1 MRWWSLRLVPVV
13 AALVSIPDARS
24 LATPGE
30 IIIED
35 DLVCSYRA
43 TLGFAARSAVV
54 DLSSEGEL
62 NGALQWVLEVP
73 GRYLLVLGPDG
84 PQAAD
89 SRLGQVRTSAVATY
103 LVRSGASSQYVL
115 RGDFDELRST
125 RIYNGLRPHNVVIMD
140 CELTPVTR

>member
-1 MRWWSLRLVPVV
+1 MRWCRLALVLVV
-13 AALVSIPDARS
+13 AALAS
-24 LATPGE
+24 LPERRAPATPGE

-43 TLGFAARSAVV
+43 TLGFAIRSAVV

-62 NGALQWVLEVP
+62 NGALQWLLEVP

-84 PQAAD
+84 PQSAD
-89 SRLGQVRTSAVATY
+89 IRLGEVRTGAVATY

-115 RGDFDELRST
+115 RGGFDELRST
-125 RIYNGLRPHNVVIMD
+125 RIYNGLRPDNVVIMA
-140 CELTPVTR
+140 CEITPVGR